1 MLRIFLA
8 DHHALI
14 RGGLRT
20 LLRARSDF
28 SICGEADNGIEA
40 VKLAIQA
47 KPDVVVMN
55 VNLPDINGIEATRQI
70 RKALP
75 DTEILIFTAE
85 NNEDIMRESL
95 KAGAR
100 GYLLKMATSDD
111 QIIVAIE
118 TVAQHHG
125 YYSGFLTEKLLQHA
139 HDGSPLTMREREIL
153 RLIAEGRRS
162 REIAQMLGISL
173 RTVETHRAAGMRK
186 LHLHSIADVV
196 HYATRGR
203 PIQM

>member
-1 MLRIFLA
+1 MRIFLA

-20 LLRARSDF
+20 LLLARGDF

-47 KPDVVVMN
+47 KPDVVVISI
-55 VNLPDINGIEATRQI
+55 NLPDINGVEATRQI

-75 DTEILIFTAE
+75 DTEILIFTGE
-85 NNEDIMRESL
+85 DNEDIMRESL

-100 GYLLKMATSDD
+100 GYLLKMAASDD
-111 QIIVAIE
+111 QIIAAIE
-118 TVAQHHG
+118 RVAQHRV
-125 YYSGFLTEKLLQHA
+125 YYSGFLAEKLLRHA

-162 REIAQMLGISL
+162 KEIAQLLGISL
-173 RTVETHRAAGMRK
+173 RTVETHRSAAMRK

-196 HYATRGR
+196 HYAMRGR
-203 PIQM
+203 PIQV